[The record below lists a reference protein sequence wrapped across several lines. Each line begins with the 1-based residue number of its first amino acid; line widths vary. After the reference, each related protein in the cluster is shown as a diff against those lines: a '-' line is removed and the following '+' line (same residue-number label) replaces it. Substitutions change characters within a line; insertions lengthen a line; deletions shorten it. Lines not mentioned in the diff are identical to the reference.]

1 MERRFEQNRLGSR
14 APKCESRRAVN
25 EAVPVSPPRAI
36 DLAAFAQDIDALR
49 AELTSKLG
57 PEDLAHFEKMVRWG
71 RTATALGY
79 ATAWIAPNPIST
91 TLLAIGSSARWTIV
105 MHHVSHRGMDQVP
118 GVPERWT
125 SKRFARGGLRR
136 RVLDWLDWVEPEAWN
151 LEHNVLHHY
160 RTGELADPDLVEVH
174 MEMLRDAKWPEPVK
188 LAIVAFFMMTW
199 RYTYYAPNTFQVL
212 AATKRKGHARLSP
225 EKVGEAEP
233 IETRMLSAFDVRTE
247 EGRAFFKSIAPYI
260 AARFVAG
267 PLAFLPLG
275 PGAVASVAAN
285 TVMAE
290 ALSNLHTFC
299 VITPNHAGDDVFR
312 FEDRP
317 VGRAELY
324 ARQVMGSV
332 DFTGGSDVADFFQG
346 FLNYQIEHHLF
357 PDLPPKKLQE
367 AQPRVEAI
375 CKKHGVPY
383 VREPVGKRVKQL
395 VEVMIGRR
403 SMKRATTGADA
414 AKQVDAERTAHAP
427 AEVAIAAEE

>member
-1 MERRFEQNRLGSR
+1 MTEA
-14 APKCESRRAVN
+14 APSA
-25 EAVPVSPPRAI
+25 PSPI
-36 DLAAFAQDIDALR
+36 DLAAFAKDIDALR
-49 AELTSKLG
+49 AELQSKLG
-57 PEDLAHFEKMVRWG
+57 PEDLAHFRKMERWG

-91 TLLAIGSSARWTIV
+91 TLLALGSSARWTIV

-118 GVPERWT
+118 GVPERLT
-125 SKRFARGGLRR
+125 SKRFAKGGLRA
-136 RVLDWLDWVEPEAWN
+136 RVRDWLDWVEPEAWN

-174 MEMLRDAKWPEPVK
+174 MEMLREAKWPEPVK
-188 LAIVAFFMMTW
+188 LAVVAFFMMTW

-212 AATKRKGHARLSP
+212 AATKRKGDARLSP
-225 EKVGEAEP
+225 ERVGEAEP
-233 IETRMLSAFDVRTE
+233 IETRMISAFDVRTE

-260 AARFVAG
+260 AVRLVLG

-285 TVMAE
+285 TLMAE

-299 VITPNHAGDDVFR
+299 VITPNHAGDDVYR
-312 FEDRP
+312 FEERP

-332 DFTGGSDVADFFQG
+332 DFTGGSDVADFLQG

-414 AKQVDAERTAHAP
+414 AKQIDAARGPSTEMS
-427 AEVAIAAEE
+427 AIAAEE